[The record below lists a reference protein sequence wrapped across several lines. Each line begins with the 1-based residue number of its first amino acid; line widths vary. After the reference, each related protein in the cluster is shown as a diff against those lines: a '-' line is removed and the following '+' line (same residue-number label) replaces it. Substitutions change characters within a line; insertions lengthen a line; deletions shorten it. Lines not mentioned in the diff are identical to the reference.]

1 MRRNVKKTKE
11 ERALAR
17 EARRERFY
25 KKAHALLAK
34 LVLKLFRIRVYHAE
48 REPENQNY
56 LLCVNHT
63 AAMDPVVIS
72 AALKKQQP
80 HFMAKKELFSIPIL
94 SSLVRLLGAFPVDRG
109 GDVGA
114 IRATMNLLQRG
125 KCVGMFPQ
133 GTRCPGVPPAATVG
147 KLKNGAGMLCVR
159 TGVTVLPVCIRAK
172 GDKLRLFGGADV
184 IVGEPIPYEAFGVSE
199 AGHAEYVR
207 VTNIIFEH
215 ICRLYEED
223 ATEVEA

>member
-1 MRRNVKKTKE
+1 MKKTKE

-34 LVLKLFRIRVYHAE
+34 LVLKLFRIRVYYAD
-48 REPENQNY
+48 REPADRNY

-63 AAMDPVVIS
+63 AAMDAVVIS
-72 AALKKQQP
+72 AALQKQHP
-80 HFMAKKELFSIPIL
+80 HFMAKKELFRIPL
-94 SSLVRLLGAFPVDRG
+94 LRGLLYTLGAFPVDRA

-114 IRATMNLLQRG
+114 IRTTMELLQG
-125 KCVGMFPQ
+125 GTCVGMFPQ
-133 GTRCPGVPPAATVG
+133 GTRCPGVPPATTAD

-184 IVGEPIPYEAFGVSE
+184 IVGEPIPYEAFGVDQ

-207 VTNIIFEH
+207 VTGIIFDH
-215 ICRLYEED
+215 ICRLYEAD
-223 ATEVEA
+223 LTEVEA